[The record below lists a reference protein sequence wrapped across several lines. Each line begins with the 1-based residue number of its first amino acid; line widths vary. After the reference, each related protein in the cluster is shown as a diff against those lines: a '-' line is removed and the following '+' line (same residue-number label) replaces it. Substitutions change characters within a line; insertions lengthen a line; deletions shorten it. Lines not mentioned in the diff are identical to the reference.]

1 MNKLTF
7 IAFFLLQEVI
17 SYRRR
22 ERKDGCEWCAD
33 WVCVRCTGN
42 SCRGSRGCFSWAAE
56 ATDTAKSGFLE
67 RKVYEKSPREGL
79 FCGIFVPLLPKEGLR
94 PRIAGMMI

>member
-7 IAFFLLQEVI
+7 IAFFLLQEVF

-22 ERKDGCEWCAD
+22 ERKDGCEWGAD

-42 SCRGSRGCFSWAAE
+42 SCSAVLAD
-56 ATDTAKSGFLE
+56 AFLGPQRQQIQPKVAFWKE
-67 RKVYEKSPREGL
+67 KFMRKVHGRD
-79 FCGIFVPLLPKEGLR
+79 CFVEYLYLCSRRKDSGQ
-94 PRIAGMMI
+94 G